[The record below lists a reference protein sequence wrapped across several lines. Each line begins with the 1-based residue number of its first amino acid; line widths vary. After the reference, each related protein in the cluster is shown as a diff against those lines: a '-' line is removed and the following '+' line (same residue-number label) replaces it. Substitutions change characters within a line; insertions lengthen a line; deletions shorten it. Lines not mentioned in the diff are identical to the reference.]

1 MKAVMHYYM
10 NKRCVMIY
18 YFSGTGNSQW
28 VAEQLA
34 RRTNDTALFIPQVM
48 NNLQKDIVAGPDDVV
63 GVVFP
68 IYAWAAP
75 EIVMEFLHHVHVD
88 EKTYTFAVC
97 TCGSEAGRAFDQFKT
112 VFPLKSAYSVSMPDN
127 CISLFDTDRPEL
139 MREKL
144 NVATQRMP
152 LIAMNISSR
161 SNTFEI
167 EEGSAAAF
175 KTSVVSPLF
184 TLAFMNPHHF
194 SVDKSC
200 TGCGLCEKN
209 CPFGTIKLVQGK
221 PVWNGRC
228 QQCMSCIMRCP
239 VQAIQCGSATRKR
252 KRYFNPNAGK
262 TPAVFQQNAER
273 QQMSQRQSS
282 VLTQHPSQ
290 QETSAFQQQTPQQQG
305 VQHPLASHSSPL
317 QQQFMQQ
324 LSETEQPRQETQQR
338 GGQQPSL
345 FEQQPVHAANVS
357 SSATGSVEFIAQKD
371 IQVLAKPD
379 LMSRQLISPLNSKH
393 ARVTITEVHMQLGAC
408 QERHVHVSSEQIWY
422 ALRGTAALLLA
433 NNEERP
439 FAAGDVV
446 RFGENTVHGV
456 KNTGTDEFV
465 YLSVTTPPQ
474 DFTPAYR

>member
-1 MKAVMHYYM
+1 
-10 NKRCVMIY
+10 MIY

-273 QQMSQRQSS
+273 QQMPQQQSS

-290 QETSAFQQQTPQQQG
+290 QETSAFQQQAPQQQG

-345 FEQQPVHAANVS
+345 FEQQTVHAANAS